1 MGELAG
7 VFSVDIGEVDF
18 LFPIFACGS
27 GSESDP
33 AGGEA
38 RGAGEGLDKGI
49 GELVG
54 GTAGVS
60 IERGFDERGA
70 A

>member
-1 MGELAG
+1 MGELAD

-18 LFPIFACGS
+18 FFPVFACGS
-27 GSESDP
+27 GGEGDS

-38 RGAGEGLDKGI
+38 RGAGEGLDEGI
-49 GELVG
+49 GELVS
-54 GTAGVS
+54 GTAGVPA
-60 IERGFDERGA
+60 ERGFDERGA